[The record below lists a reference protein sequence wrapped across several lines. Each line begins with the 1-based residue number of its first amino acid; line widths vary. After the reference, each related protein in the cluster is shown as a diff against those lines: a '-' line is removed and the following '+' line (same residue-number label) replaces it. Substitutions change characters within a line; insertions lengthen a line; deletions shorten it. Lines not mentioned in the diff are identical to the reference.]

1 MWCADGTPHA
11 WCRVGAIRPPESVKP
26 RRRMRW
32 HFRRGSE
39 VYFAKV
45 WQKGLT
51 GFFLVAAYG
60 ILGCVGM
67 VVKQRWGDDGGEMKI
82 LGENVGRDGV

>member
-1 MWCADGTPHA
+1 MGDGVWCADGTPHA

-39 VYFAKV
+39 INIT
-45 WQKGLT
+45 KGLDRV
-51 GFFLVAAYG
+51 FL
-60 ILGCVGM
+60 
-67 VVKQRWGDDGGEMKI
+67 GGGLRKF
-82 LGENVGRDGV
+82 GVRGKGG